1 MDDGSTKKRS
11 WRLKFWDA
19 KAAKLAQFFTQDTPP
34 IDRNRYNI
42 THVGVGRRYHRMVDS
57 QGPTERKNI
66 WVAAGDGDLERV
78 RELVN
83 AGLSPT
89 VADENS
95 YTPLHAAASWGRLE
109 VLRYL
114 HSQGADMNT
123 TDDDGDTPLFS
134 VEDVE
139 TAKLVIELG
148 GDPRHK
154 NGEGKTAA
162 ENLAEDY
169 PDVCNYLR
177 SLVGQAPL
185 ERPTEEDMMEVEE
198 AESDDDPANEMTH
211 RLMEQVRAMMTD
223 AEREGMDSN
232 STELDQRLRALVTK
246 AVDESVGVGKLL
258 ASTTGAA
265 DQSSSSSSTPVYRAE
280 LGSVAE
286 ADEPSDEKSQE
297 TGVTDAN
304 KRQRN

>member
-1 MDDGSTKKRS
+1 
-11 WRLKFWDA
+11 
-19 KAAKLAQFFTQDTPP
+19 
-34 IDRNRYNI
+34 
-42 THVGVGRRYHRMVDS
+42 
-57 QGPTERKNI
+57 
-66 WVAAGDGDLERV
+66 
-78 RELVN
+78 
-83 AGLSPT
+83 
-89 VADENS
+89 
-95 YTPLHAAASWGRLE
+95 
-109 VLRYL
+109 
-114 HSQGADMNT
+114 
-123 TDDDGDTPLFS
+123 
-134 VEDVE
+134 
-139 TAKLVIELG
+139 
-148 GDPRHK
+148 
-154 NGEGKTAA
+154 
-162 ENLAEDY
+162 
-169 PDVCNYLR
+169 
-177 SLVGQAPL
+177 
-185 ERPTEEDMMEVEE
+185 MMEVEE